1 MLNLNFIGRTGYNV
15 RIHLTDRIRKKVT
28 TEILD
33 RNVLDTVVLLK
44 VIYQFVCMF
53 FNSILTNNFN
63 DDPYHSLNVNHL
75 VSSVLELNFL

>member
-28 TEILD
+28 IEILD
-33 RNVLDTVVLLK
+33 WNVLDTVVLLK

-53 FNSILTNNFN
+53 FNSILTNNFK
-63 DDPYHSLNVNHL
+63 DDPYHSLNVCHL